1 MYAVINGGGKVGS
14 HLGSLLAA
22 KGNDVAMIEKRPS
35 VIQKLAAE
43 LSSRIL
49 LIEGDGC
56 NLTAQE
62 DAVVENADVF
72 ISVTGEDEQNLV
84 ACQLAKVRF
93 NVKRV
98 VGRVNNPT
106 NELIFNALGVEAV
119 SATTIIS
126 RLIEK
131 QLSAGEVLTHHIL
144 ERGRLVLVELAVPEK
159 GCQVCGKRI
168 ADLTLPSDTVLVAVA
183 RGNQVIVPKGD
194 TTLECGDQ
202 VFAVTSIDNESE
214 LTQLLTG
221 R

>member
-1 MYAVINGGGKVGS
+1 
-14 HLGSLLAA
+14 
-22 KGNDVAMIEKRPS
+22 
-35 VIQKLAAE
+35 
-43 LSSRIL
+43 L

-62 DAVVENADVF
+62 DAGVENADVF

-93 NVKRV
+93 KVKRV
-98 VGRVNNPT
+98 IGRVNNPT

-126 RLIEK
+126 HLIEK
-131 QLSAGEVLTHHIL
+131 QLSAGEVLTRHIL
-144 ERGRLVLVELAVPEK
+144 ERGRLVLVEIAIPEQDCPVRGQK
-159 GCQVCGKRI
+159 I
-168 ADLTLPSDTVLVAVA
+168 ADLALPSDTVLVSVA

-194 TTLECGDQ
+194 TTIKCGDQ
-202 VFAVTSIDNESE
+202 VFAVTSIDNETE

>member
-1 MYAVINGGGKVGS
+1 MYVVINGGGKVGS
-14 HLGSLLAA
+14 HLGNLLAV

-35 VIQKLAAE
+35 VLEKLAVE
-43 LSSRIL
+43 LPSRVL

-62 DAVVENADVF
+62 EAGVEHADVF

-93 NVKRV
+93 RV
-98 VGRVNNPT
+98 RRVIGRVNSPA

-126 RLIEK
+126 HLIEK
-131 QLSAGEVLTHHIL
+131 QLSAGDVLTHEIL
-144 ERGRLVLVELAVPEK
+144 KKGRLVLVEIGVPEQN
-159 GCQVCGKRI
+159 CPVCDKKI
-168 ADLTLPSDTVLVAVA
+168 ADLRLPLDTVLVAVA

-202 VFAVTSIDNESE
+202 VFAVTSIDNETE
-214 LTQLLTG
+214 LNQLFTG
-221 R
+221 E

>member
-43 LSSRIL
+43 LPSRVL

-62 DAVVENADVF
+62 DAGVENADVF
-72 ISVTGEDEQNLV
+72 VSVTGEDEQNLV

-93 NVKRV
+93 KVKRV
-98 VGRVNNPT
+98 IGRVNNPT

-131 QLSAGEVLTHHIL
+131 QLSAGDVLTHHIL
-144 ERGRLVLVELAVPEK
+144 ERGRLVLVEIAVPEQD
-159 GCQVCGKRI
+159 CPVCGMEI

-194 TTLECGDQ
+194 TKLECGDQ
-202 VFAVTSIDNESE
+202 VFAVTSIDNETE

>member
-43 LSSRIL
+43 LPSRVL

-62 DAVVENADVF
+62 DAGVENADVF
-72 ISVTGEDEQNLV
+72 VSVTGEDEQNLV

-93 NVKRV
+93 KVKRV
-98 VGRVNNPT
+98 IGRVNNPT

-131 QLSAGEVLTHHIL
+131 QLSAGDVLTHHIL
-144 ERGRLVLVELAVPEK
+144 ERGRLELVEIEVPE
-159 GCQVCGKRI
+159 Q
-168 ADLTLPSDTVLVAVA
+168 D
-183 RGNQVIVPKGD
+183 
-194 TTLECGDQ
+194 
-202 VFAVTSIDNESE
+202 
-214 LTQLLTG
+214 
-221 R
+221 